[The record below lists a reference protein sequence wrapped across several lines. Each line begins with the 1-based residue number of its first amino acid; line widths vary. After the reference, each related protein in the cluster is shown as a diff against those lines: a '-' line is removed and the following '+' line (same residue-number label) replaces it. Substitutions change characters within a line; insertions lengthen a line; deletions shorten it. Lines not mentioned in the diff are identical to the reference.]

1 MREYGF
7 LLTCI
12 LLHKRF
18 CPYTG
23 EYGLVK
29 TRIVTYFMQCLL
41 RQFYFI
47 SPKSNLQN
55 YINLRYRLTFY
66 YFTLLWSATEK
77 MFSTFGPFFAFLSP
91 TPQTTQKKKILKK
104 LKKKKKNKLLE
115 MPSESLE
122 ISLFYTEKLK
132 LKKIKKKSL
141 EISSF

>member
-7 LLTCI
+7 LPTCI

-29 TRIVTYFMQCLL
+29 TRIVTYCMQCLL

-66 YFTLLWSATEK
+66 YFTLLWSATDK
-77 MFSTFGPFFAFLSP
+77 MFSTFGPFFAFFSP
-91 TPQTTQKKKILKK
+91 PPLTTQKIKILKK
-104 LKKKKKNKLLE
+104 WRKKKKNLE

>member
-66 YFTLLWSATEK
+66 YFTLLWSATDK

-91 TPQTTQKKKILKK
+91 SPLTTQKIKILKK
-104 LKKKKKNKLLE
+104 WKKKKKLLE

>member
-66 YFTLLWSATEK
+66 YFTLLWSVTDK

-91 TPQTTQKKKILKK
+91 LPTLSNQENQNFEKM
-104 LKKKKKNKLLE
+104 KKKKKKHLE
-115 MPSESLE
+115 MPSESRE

-141 EISSF
+141 EISSC

>member
-66 YFTLLWSATEK
+66 YFTLLWSATDK

-91 TPQTTQKKKILKK
+91 SPLTTQKIKIFKK
-104 LKKKKKNKLLE
+104 LKKKKKKKLLE

>member
-66 YFTLLWSATEK
+66 YFTLLWSATDK

-91 TPQTTQKKKILKK
+91 SPLTTQKIKIFKK
-104 LKKKKKNKLLE
+104 LKKKKKKKTPGDAIRKSGDIIILHRK
-115 MPSESLE
+115 
-122 ISLFYTEKLK
+122 I
-132 LKKIKKKSL
+132 KIKKN
-141 EISSF
+141 

>member
-66 YFTLLWSATEK
+66 YFTLLWSATDK

-91 TPQTTQKKKILKK
+91 SPLTTQKIKILKK
-104 LKKKKKNKLLE
+104 LKKKKKLLE

>member
-12 LLHKRF
+12 LLHKRL

-66 YFTLLWSATEK
+66 YFTLLWSATDK

-91 TPQTTQKKKILKK
+91 SPLTTQKIKILKK
-104 LKKKKKNKLLE
+104 LKKKKKLLE

>member
-77 MFSTFGPFFAFLSP
+77 MFSTFGPFFAFLP
-91 TPQTTQKKKILKK
+91 PPPLKTQKIKI
-104 LKKKKKNKLLE
+104 LKKKKKKKKKQTPGDAIRKSGDIIILHRK
-115 MPSESLE
+115 
-122 ISLFYTEKLK
+122 I
-132 LKKIKKKSL
+132 KIKKN
-141 EISSF
+141 

>member
-66 YFTLLWSATEK
+66 YFTLLWSATDK

-91 TPQTTQKKKILKK
+91 APLTPPKIKILKK
-104 LKKKKKNKLLE
+104 LKKKKKLLE

>member
-66 YFTLLWSATEK
+66 YFTLLWSATDK

-91 TPQTTQKKKILKK
+91 SPLTTHKIKIFKK
-104 LKKKKKNKLLE
+104 LKKKKKKLLE